1 MTEEP
6 PPGTP
11 PDATTGSTSP
21 APSAEEP
28 AGVPVPDAPALRAT
42 DDRPLVRAGLRGFL
56 DLTRVD
62 VALVIGL
69 TLLAFLLRWG
79 SPILPNFLGGNATSV
94 PAIQILGAGKG
105 LRQPARCDQRA
116 RRA

>member
-1 MTEEP
+1 MTEET
-6 PPGTP
+6 PPGAP
-11 PDATTGSTSP
+11 PDVTTGSTSP
-21 APSAEEP
+21 VPSAEEP
-28 AGVPVPDAPALRAT
+28 AGAPAPAAPAFEVT

-79 SPILPNFLGGNATSV
+79 SPIPPTISPLRRSATST
-94 PAIQILGAGKG
+94 PS
-105 LRQPARCDQRA
+105 PHWSSC
-116 RRA
+116 